1 MPEAHEGEP
10 SHAESCRLPDEA
22 DQNLFNEVKWKMKK
36 RVFACILAA
45 AMLFCLAACGG
56 GTETT
61 SPATDAPTTEAPTT
75 ETPSAETPA
84 TEEPAVDADYTLAE
98 GDWVI
103 GLSNSYYGNT
113 WRKQMVD
120 AFTVAAESAKEQG
133 LIADYIVQNGDNTV
147 NSQVS
152 QINSFILQG
161 VDAIVIDPASTTALN
176 SVLQQAIDAG
186 IVVITFDCAVT
197 LDTVYSVDFDFVTF
211 GYDSVVEMAE
221 RVGEDADIVIV
232 RGLAGSSADE
242 QMYEGNLKALEEYP
256 DMNVV
261 ATVYGDFSATKTQEE
276 LLKVLP
282 SLTNVDGVIPQCGG
296 DSYGAAQAFDQIGTL
311 GTPVILGDNSA
322 EFFSWWN
329 AKLEEDPTYDTY
341 SRGTCPSVSSAAFW
355 ASLYILNGC
364 DVPQKMLCGYETV
377 YTEDAGEYAN
387 MEAGTIISPVYETE
401 YVVENIIKPAL
412 G

>member
-1 MPEAHEGEP
+1 M
-10 SHAESCRLPDEA
+10 R
-22 DQNLFNEVKWKMKK
+22 K
-36 RVFACILAA
+36 RVLAWVLLVA
-45 AMLFCLAACGG
+45 LLTALAGCGG
-56 GTETT
+56 QGTTT
-61 SPATDAPTTEAPTT
+61 TPPSEAPTPSDSGT
-75 ETPSAETPA
+75 ETPSTEAPA
-84 TEEPAVDADYTLAE
+84 TEEPTGDEEYVLET

-120 AFTVAAESAKEQG
+120 AFIEAAESAKEQG

-147 NSQVS
+147 NAQIA

-186 IVVITFDCAVT
+186 IIVVTFDCAVT
-197 LDTVYSVDFDFVTF
+197 LDTVYSVDFDFVEF
-211 GYDSVVEMAE
+211 GYEAVVEAAK

-232 RGLAGSSADE
+232 RGIAGSSADE
-242 QMYEGNLKALEEYP
+242 QMYAGNVKGLEEYP

-282 SLTNVDGVIPQCGG
+282 SLTNVDAVLCQSGG

-311 GTPVILGDNSA
+311 GTPVIAGDNSA
-322 EFFSWWN
+322 EFFNWWN
-329 AKLEEDPTYDTY
+329 AKLEEDPTYDTF
-341 SRGTCPSVSSAAFW
+341 SHSSVPGVSSAAFW
-355 ASLYILNGC
+355 VSLFILNGY
-364 DVPQKMLCGYETV
+364 DVPQKMYSEFITT
-377 YTEDAGEYAN
+377 YNEDVPNYLD
-387 MEAGTIISPVYETE
+387 MEAGTIISPVYEPE
-401 YVVENIIKPAL
+401 YVVENVIKPAL